1 MSMAIRGL
9 ALAAVAASQMGYKWN
24 SKYLTVVKHSL
35 RIFQKTM
42 FPRGQ
47 AW

>member
-9 ALAAVAASQMGYKWN
+9 ALAAAAASQMGYKWN
-24 SKYLTVVKHSL
+24 SKYLTVVNTM

-42 FPRGQ
+42 LPRGQ